1 MCPAVVQ
8 ENTIFIYVQCVFEIA
23 ITTDPYVRTSPTFTV
38 QTWHCDWFMLDKALQ
53 CVGEDDAVKETAHLG
68 ARGVAD
74 NMARNGCLNPWPII
88 SF

>member
-1 MCPAVVQ
+1 MCLKLPSRLALHSQ
-8 ENTIFIYVQCVFEIA
+8 FKL
-23 ITTDPYVRTSPTFTV
+23 R
-38 QTWHCDWFMLDKALQ
+38 HCDWFMLDKALQ

-74 NMARNGCLNPWPII
+74 NMTRNGCLNPWPII